1 MLSIGEARFASPF
14 FYFRYCFFFFFDC
27 ASSPPRILGLN
38 FLTICMVSLE
48 ARHIENFDQAEM
60 SNSPGFQTK
69 FCIL

>member
-1 MLSIGEARFASPF
+1 MHRLF
-14 FYFRYCFFFFFDC
+14 FTFVIVFFFAC

>member
-14 FYFRYCFFFFFDC
+14 FYFRYCFIFFAC